1 MAKGFDYS
9 KNNLIVLSSQG
20 EAFKVYSAL
29 NSLYPD
35 QDFIHLPN
43 SEVLPYDFF
52 SSTPNIDP
60 NPSHSLHAP
69 YGLLNANK

>member
-1 MAKGFDYS
+1 MNSLDKNYINKITSNLMEKGFDYS

-52 SSTPNIDP
+52 
-60 NPSHSLHAP
+60 
-69 YGLLNANK
+69 